1 MWSDDLYID
10 FTNPYDKRFN
20 FYMCIEHVGRYMFA
34 RDFIAKHNI
43 NKVLDVGCGSGFGCE
58 IMSETADFVEGIEY
72 RKRLL
77 TPAIK
82 NSQIRAIQNISYY
95 YSRFK
100 HEDAFFPSDDY
111 DLIVCF
117 DTLACIKEQQKFL
130 KTLYNHT
137 SKEGY
142 LLLAVPNFS
151 CEPLNQDGTIAIPTH
166 INKYTIEIIR
176 KILKNAKYQI
186 LDIYG
191 QPFSNIMMNRE
202 YTLITKYNLSEKKV
216 KSYYGYKK
224 EYIDYFARLM
234 AYPTTKQVEV
244 SYYFIVLAKKI

>member
-1 MWSDDLYID
+1 MAKKFNANYYSKKRIKSINHELTIVSNGDYLYSNGIYPTKIKEEDLPEWY
-10 FTNPYDKRFN
+10 FKY
-20 FYMCIEHVGRYMFA
+20 C
-34 RDFIAKHNI
+34 
-43 NKVLDVGCGSGFGCE
+43 
-58 IMSETADFVEGIEY
+58 
-72 RKRLL
+72 
-77 TPAIK
+77 
-82 NSQIRAIQNISYY
+82 YY

-100 HEDAFFPSDDY
+100 HEDAFFLSDDY